1 MIENVNET
9 ASDGSFDIIVSR
21 YVYSDNCIILT
32 DIALQRCRSGESA
45 RLPPMCPVF
54 DSWSRLHMWI
64 EFVVGSRPCSDGFF
78 SGFSGF
84 PLSSKTNLSKFQFDQ
99 EFEGHGFI
107 S

>member
-1 MIENVNET
+1 MIEHVNET

-21 YVYSDNCIILT
+21 YVYMYSDNCIILT

-64 EFVVGSRPCSDGFF
+64 EFVVGSRSCSE
-78 SGFSGF
+78 GFSPGSPVF
-84 PLSSKTNLSKFQFDQ
+84 LPPQKPTF
-99 EFEGHGFI
+99 
-107 S
+107 

>member
-64 EFVVGSRPCSDGFF
+64 EFVVGSRSCSE
-78 SGFSGF
+78 GFS
-84 PLSSKTNLSKFQFDQ
+84 PPSKANILKFQFDQ